1 MCYFL
6 TYKFPGI
13 HNMFRTFNECLNNWS
28 IFFFWSTGPYKPF
41 PITTISHILKEEITH
56 RLRDVQYDPVSS
68 REMTLTLCEVGE
80 NAADFFLI
88 PSEHLPKSE
97 RFFLTLLKVIRT
109 RMKEFMI
116 SRYKTVIL
124 VHIGQLNGQGM
135 QISSRCL
142 WDPNFDTFVSH
153 SFKNTSL
160 FCSATVYGIYFE

>member
-1 MCYFL
+1 MSEQPKEKPPKAEKKVKL
-6 TYKFPGI
+6 PAEGPRAKEKAGRIKDPASTHVDEHVTHEDPTAAMIPNTYQ
-13 HNMFRTFNECLNNWS
+13 L
-28 IFFFWSTGPYKPF
+28 GPNKPF

-56 RLRDVQYDPVSS
+56 RLRDVRYDPVRS
-68 REMTLTLCEVGE
+68 REMTLTLCEV
-80 NAADFFLI
+80 
-88 PSEHLPKSE
+88 
-97 RFFLTLLKVIRT
+97 IRT

-116 SRYKTVIL
+116 ARYKTVIL

>member
-1 MCYFL
+1 
-6 TYKFPGI
+6 
-13 HNMFRTFNECLNNWS
+13 MFRIITVH
-28 IFFFWSTGPYKPF
+28 FWVLQGGGRGGEKKNKANYSPPSFPLHSLKSDLTLRLTRPNKPF

-56 RLRDVQYDPVSS
+56 RLRDVRYDPVRS
-68 REMTLTLCEVGE
+68 REMTLTLCE
-80 NAADFFLI
+80 
-88 PSEHLPKSE
+88 
-97 RFFLTLLKVIRT
+97 VIRT

-124 VHIGQLNGQGM
+124 VHIGQLNGQGL